1 MLCGAKNS
9 ANTYPMIGK
18 FLKLK
23 YIDPGSPKVDVHI
36 GVSMIQKISSGF
48 GCRNECYVTKDT
60 MLRLNIQNLQRHT
73 TIALQLADIFITF
86 FEKKRSQMKTSAGAF
101 ETSWHIEKLNGEVWQ
116 YVKNKMGGGQ
126 GIDIGK

>member
-1 MLCGAKNS
+1 
-9 ANTYPMIGK
+9 MIGK

-60 MLRLNIQNLQRHT
+60 MLILNIQNLTRNT
-73 TIALQLADIFITF
+73 TIALQLADIFTTF
-86 FEKKRSQMKTSAGAF
+86 S
-101 ETSWHIEKLNGEVWQ
+101 
-116 YVKNKMGGGQ
+116 
-126 GIDIGK
+126 